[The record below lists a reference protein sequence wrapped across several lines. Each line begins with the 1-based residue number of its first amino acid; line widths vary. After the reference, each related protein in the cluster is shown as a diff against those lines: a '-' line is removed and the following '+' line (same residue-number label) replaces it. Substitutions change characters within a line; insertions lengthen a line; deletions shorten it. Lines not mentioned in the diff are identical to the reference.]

1 MLIAINVNHDI
12 DRRGDM
18 HYVVLYSRTSE
29 LVLANFELFSY
40 CIVYSEQFSLSL
52 EHGKLVWRK
61 EGGKAR
67 LRLAELQLHSV
78 PPSTIQVQIIQLAA
92 GFQ

>member
-1 MLIAINVNHDI
+1 MC
-12 DRRGDM
+12 
-18 HYVVLYSRTSE
+18 YVVLCSRTPE
-29 LVLANFELFSY
+29 LVLANIKLLSH
-40 CIVYSEQFSLSL
+40 CIVCSEQFSLSL

-78 PPSTIQVQIIQLAA
+78 PPSTIQVQIIQLTA